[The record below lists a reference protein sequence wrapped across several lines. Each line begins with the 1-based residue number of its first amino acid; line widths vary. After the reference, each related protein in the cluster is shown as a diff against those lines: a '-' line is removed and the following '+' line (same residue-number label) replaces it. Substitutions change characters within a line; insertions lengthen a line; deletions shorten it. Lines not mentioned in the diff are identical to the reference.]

1 MALPKSPL
9 VAAVRDLGVQFMAND
24 VDITG
29 QDAVSSVELADGTS
43 FWIFGD
49 TVEGP
54 FDSIRG
60 FELTEVLSNTGAIV
74 PLQDLSEGV
83 REFRYLTGPDG
94 ARARQL
100 IGFIPP
106 EHKSR
111 QRLWAIHGAQVNGR
125 LYLYYHRI
133 TMDPALDVFE
143 TFQLD
148 GMGVARAGS
157 DHDFERLPAPDGSY
171 EWWKGDQPG
180 FGVWVQ
186 QDEDHLYL
194 WGSIQPASK
203 SAGDMYLARV
213 RPADIEDL
221 SAYEYLVAA
230 PTLADPDVEPR
241 WASTFTPTA
250 CLFSD
255 VPNEMSS
262 SWNPYL
268 GCYISLT
275 TYRRDN
281 QLVIR
286 TAPAL
291 TGPWSEPEV
300 VFSPAMT
307 RPESLFNAGKEHP
320 EFAREGG
327 KVTYMTFIDSSVYAP
342 HLIEITIACPR
353 SRRVRQAISVAS
365 TATLSRR

>member
-1 MALPKSPL
+1 MLPESPL
-9 VAAVRDLGVQFMAND
+9 VASVRDLGTQFLDND

-29 QDAVSSVELADGTS
+29 QDAVTSVDLGDGTT

-49 TVEGP
+49 TIEGP

-83 REFRYLTGPDG
+83 REFRYLTEPGG

-100 IGFIPP
+100 IAFEPP
-106 EHKSR
+106 EHKST
-111 QRLWAIHGAQVNGR
+111 QRLWAIHGAQVGES

-133 TMDPALDVFE
+133 TMDPEVDVFE
-143 TFQLD
+143 SFELN
-148 GMGVARAGS
+148 GMGVARAGR
-157 DHDFERLPAPDGSY
+157 DHQFERLRAPDGSY

-186 QDEDHLYL
+186 VVGEYLYL

-213 RPADIEDL
+213 RPEQIEDL
-221 SAYEYLVAA
+221 AAYEYLVEA
-230 PTLADPDVEPR
+230 PTLERPDVAPR
-241 WASTFTPTA
+241 WASEFTPTA

-262 SWNPYL
+262 SWNEHL
-268 GCYISLT
+268 GRYISLT
-275 TYRRDN
+275 TYQREN
-281 QLVIR
+281 MLVIR
-286 TAPAL
+286 TAPEM
-291 TGPWSEPEV
+291 TGPWSEPQV
-300 VFSPAMT
+300 VF
-307 RPESLFNAGKEHP
+307 RPEKTLPNSLFNAGKEHP

-327 KVTYMTFIDSSVYAP
+327 KVTYMTFIDSSVYVP
-342 HLIEITIACPR
+342 HLIEITFA
-353 SRRVRQAISVAS
+353 
-365 TATLSRR
+365 